1 MMQDGGLN
9 RARRTRPA
17 FGRSLILASLESRTG
32 WYGRLEHVMI
42 LFEPAC
48 AEGQRDSEHSPVG
61 LFDRTHFLVLQDQA
75 HHREDRRKTYRPQY
89 ETCQPATDPLIVPFR
104 LGGLGLASSEA
115 PSAKFGN

>member
-1 MMQDGGLN
+1 MMQDSGLN
-9 RARRTRPA
+9 RARGTRPA

-75 HHREDRRKTYRPQY
+75 HHREDRRKTYRPQ
-89 ETCQPATDPLIVPFR
+89 
-104 LGGLGLASSEA
+104 
-115 PSAKFGN
+115 